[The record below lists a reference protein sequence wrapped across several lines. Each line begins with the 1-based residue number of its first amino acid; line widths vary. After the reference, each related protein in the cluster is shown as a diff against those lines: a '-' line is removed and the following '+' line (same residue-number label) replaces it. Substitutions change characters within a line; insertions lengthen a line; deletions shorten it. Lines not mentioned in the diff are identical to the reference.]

1 MEISRRKIIQIIIVI
16 LSILAVAVLGSLFV
30 NLGIDW
36 FNGLQKPSQWIP
48 NILIPIMWT
57 IIYITFGVVFTIWII
72 RSGIP
77 TNIIVWLIINGVLNI
92 FWCLVFFTL
101 HLTLIGNFVIILNL
115 IAGYT
120 LLIQIIKSNQL
131 YGMIISI
138 YPIWL
143 SLATSLNL
151 ALWILN

>member
-101 HLTLIGNFVIILNL
+101 HLTLIGNIVIILNL

-120 LLIQIIKSNQL
+120 LLIQIIKC
-131 YGMIISI
+131 
-138 YPIWL
+138 
-143 SLATSLNL
+143 
-151 ALWILN
+151 